1 MAGRRFMYLTA
12 LVCCLVFYIAYKGW
26 VSWILL
32 LTMLGIPWL
41 SLLLS
46 IPVLHRFRV
55 EADCPNFVQMGQSA
69 QAELWG
75 LSHLPQ
81 PMFRGQLYLRRC
93 ITGEEWRCH
102 DRDAIPT
109 DHCGGI
115 TVTAR
120 KVKVCDYLGL
130 FRFPVKQI
138 REKTI
143 LVRPNPVPVD
153 NPPDL
158 NRHLARSW
166 RPKAGGGYAEN
177 HELRLYRPGDGL
189 NQVHWKLSAKTGK
202 LIIREPMEPTK
213 GLMLLTMDLSGIPDE
228 IDRKFG
234 QLLWMSR
241 YLLAQDLHHELHA
254 LTGSGLDVFTIRTE
268 TDLTAAVDRLLC
280 CPRATEGSV
289 LDRNTRAAW
298 HYQIGGGQDEG

>member
-1 MAGRRFMYLTA
+1 MTGRRFLYLTA
-12 LVCCLVFYIAYKGW
+12 LVCCLVFYIAYQGW

-46 IPVLHRFRV
+46 IPVLHHFRV
-55 EADCPNFVQMGQSA
+55 EADGPSFVQMGQSA

-81 PMFRGQLYLRRC
+81 PLFRGQIYLRRC
-93 ITGEEWRCH
+93 ITGEVWRY
-102 DRDAIPT
+102 REREAIPT

-115 TVTAR
+115 VVTAQ
-120 KVKVCDYLGL
+120 KVRVCDYLGL
-130 FRFPVKQI
+130 FRFKVKRL

-143 LVRPNPVPVD
+143 LVRPNPVPVAD
-153 NPPDL
+153 PPDL
-158 NRHLARSW
+158 SRYLARSW
-166 RPKAGGGYAEN
+166 RPKPGGGYAEN

-189 NQVHWKLSAKTGK
+189 NQVHWKLTAKTGK
-202 LIIREPMEPTK
+202 LIIREPMEPSR
-213 GLMLLTMDLSGIPDE
+213 GLMLLTMDLCGTPDE

-241 YLLAQDLHHELHA
+241 YLLAQNLHHELHA
-254 LTGSGLDVFTIRTE
+254 LTGSGLEAFTIGTE
-268 TDLTAAVDRLLC
+268 ADLTAAVDRLLT
-280 CPRATEGSV
+280 CPQVTAGSV
-289 LDRNTRAAW
+289 LDRETPAAW
-298 HYQIGGGQDEG
+298 QYRIGGAPDEA